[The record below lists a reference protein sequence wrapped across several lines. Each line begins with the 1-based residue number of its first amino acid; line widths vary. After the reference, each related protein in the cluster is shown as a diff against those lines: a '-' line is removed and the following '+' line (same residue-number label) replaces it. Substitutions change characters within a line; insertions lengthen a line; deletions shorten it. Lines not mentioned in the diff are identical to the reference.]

1 MPCDRVTRR
10 GFLAGS
16 ACGMFTLPTLGLPAE
31 LPSMPVV
38 DVEAQVSGNER
49 RYPLPAVDG
58 ATVDRASQV
67 ILVRY
72 AGQVYAMSLVCPHEN
87 AAVRW
92 LAKDGRFQCSKH
104 TSRYTPDGTFT
115 SGRATRNLDRFP
127 VHKDG
132 AHIVVT
138 IDRVYQSDKD
148 PDGWKAATVQAT
160 ASTRSPLNGY

>member
-1 MPCDRVTRR
+1 
-10 GFLAGS
+10 
-16 ACGMFTLPTLGLPAE
+16 MFTLATLGLPGE
-31 LPSMPVV
+31 LSALPVLEI
-38 DVEAQVSGNER
+38 EAQQAAGSER
-49 RYPLPAVDG
+49 RYPLPTADG

-72 AGQVYAMSLVCPHEN
+72 DGHVYAMSLVCPHEN

-92 LAKDGRFQCSKH
+92 LPKDGRFQCSKH

-115 SGRATRNLDRFP
+115 SGRATRNMDRFP

-132 AHIVVT
+132 AQIVVT

-148 PDGWKAATVQAT
+148 PAGWNAATVNA
-160 ASTRSPLNGY
+160 

>member
-16 ACGMFTLPTLGLPAE
+16 ACGMFTLATLGLPAE
-31 LPSMPVV
+31 LSSMPVV

>member
-16 ACGMFTLPTLGLPAE
+16 ACGMFTLATLGLPAE
-31 LPSMPVV
+31 FSALPVV
-38 DVEAQVSGNER
+38 EFEAQGSGNER

-58 ATVDRASQV
+58 ATIDRASQV

-72 AGQVYAMSLVCPHEN
+72 AGHIYAMSLVCPHEN

-115 SGRATRNLDRFP
+115 SGRATRNMDRFP

-132 AHIVVT
+132 GQVVVT

-148 PDGWKAATVQAT
+148 PDGWNAATVQA
-160 ASTRSPLNGY
+160 PNNG